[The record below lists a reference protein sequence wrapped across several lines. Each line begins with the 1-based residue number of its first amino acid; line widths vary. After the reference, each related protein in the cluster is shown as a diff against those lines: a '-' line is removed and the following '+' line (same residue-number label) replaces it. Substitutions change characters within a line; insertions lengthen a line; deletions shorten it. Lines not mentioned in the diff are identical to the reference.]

1 MMKFT
6 SQMKNLFLILKN
18 YNMKIEEK
26 YFADNSCNDNV
37 TDIILKKKVA
47 DGKLFFAI
55 DGAGNIC
62 PIIQSEHN
70 NSDLLNNIGN
80 YFYTSKEAE
89 TMAKKLRAVLNG
101 AEVIEMPTGKKFKEC
116 LANIPDYYRS
126 YADGVKN
133 TRKEF
138 KEYLERKR
146 DDMIAYF
153 NITHDGDFLTKRGV
167 YDTIINEFFKEE

>member
-1 MMKFT
+1 ME
-6 SQMKNLFLILKN
+6 
-18 YNMKIEEK
+18 IEEK
-26 YFADNSCNDNV
+26 CFADNSCNDNV
-37 TDIILKKKVA
+37 TNIITKEKVA

-101 AEVIEMPTGKKFKEC
+101 AEVIEMPSDEEISKENFSSAHKMDIDDGETPNSG
-116 LANIPDYYRS
+116 LYNIGWGNAVEWLKS
-126 YADGVKN
+126 K
-133 TRKEF
+133 
-138 KEYLERKR
+138 
-146 DDMIAYF
+146 
-153 NITHDGDFLTKRGV
+153 
-167 YDTIINEFFKEE
+167 IIEA